1 MNWFGRP
8 SCYLYM
14 PNTEFTFYT
23 FFHTYVIYT
32 CFILT
37 LSVTLGPFVLSAP
50 RRPGTTKRRASAV
63 SRSMMKANFLRRTS
77 EITWLKLKPMV
88 SLEWLSR
95 VFVVNRNWATW
106 GVAKWLVVSSCRY
119 DFVWKAVGAI
129 ILSLRYI
136 TGADLEIFKTL
147 GGGGFSVGGWMGR
160 LPCTYVM
167 LMNLI
172 SRE

>member
-1 MNWFGRP
+1 MYVKNIIKNVEDMNWFGRP

-95 VFVVNRNWATW
+95 VFVVNRNWASW
-106 GVAKWLVVSSCRY
+106 GVAKWLVVTS
-119 DFVWKAVGAI
+119 DM
-129 ILSLRYI
+129 ILYGKL
-136 TGADLEIFKTL
+136 L
-147 GGGGFSVGGWMGR
+147 GHNTFFTIHNRGGFR
-160 LPCTYVM
+160 
-167 LMNLI
+167 NF
-172 SRE
+172 